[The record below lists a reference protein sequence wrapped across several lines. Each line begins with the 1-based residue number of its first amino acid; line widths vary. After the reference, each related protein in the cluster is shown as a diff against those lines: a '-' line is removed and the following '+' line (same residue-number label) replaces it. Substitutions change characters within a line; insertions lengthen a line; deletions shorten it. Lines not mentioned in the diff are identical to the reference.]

1 MGHLEINTTPFAGVY
16 VGKKVLVTGNTGFKG
31 SWLSL
36 WLLEMGAEVYGLS
49 NAVPG
54 ETCMFNQLGIEKKI
68 HHYWADIR
76 DGAKVQEI
84 IREVQPDFVFHL
96 AAEAI
101 VSVSYDYPID
111 TISTNV
117 MGTAN
122 LLEALRLENPDCTA
136 VIITSDKCYD
146 NVEWVW
152 GYKETD
158 AMGGRDIY
166 SGSKGAAEIIFK
178 CYFHSF
184 FQKENCRVR
193 LATARAGNVIG
204 GGDWALDRII
214 PDCIRS
220 WSKGKSVEIRS
231 PKATRPWQH
240 VLEPLSGYLRLGQK
254 LSQDKSLHGQSF
266 NFGPQAEN
274 NHTVV
279 ELISAVGTIFGMPK
293 GVQSYTITGNIPFHE
308 AGLLKLNCDKSLF
321 YLKWTPTLQYG
332 ELIGFTADWYKNWS
346 DGKTDMYAF
355 TMNQLK
361 AYQEKATDR
370 TQVWMVLSAE

>member
-1 MGHLEINTTPFAGVY
+1 MGKMEINTNVFGGVY
-16 VGKKVLVTGNTGFKG
+16 AGKRILVTGNTGFKG

-36 WLLEMGAEVYGLS
+36 WLLEMGAQVYGLS
-49 NAVPG
+49 NTVPG
-54 ETCMFNQLGIEKKI
+54 ETCMFNQLNLEQRI
-68 HHYWADIR
+68 HHHWADIR
-76 DGAKVQEI
+76 DLNRVREI
-84 IREVQPDFVFHL
+84 VHEIQPEFVFHL
-96 AAEAI
+96 AAQAL
-101 VSVSYDYPID
+101 VSVSYDAPID
-111 TISTNV
+111 TIATNV

-178 CYFHSF
+178 SYFHSF
-184 FQKENCRVR
+184 FKKDSCKVR
-193 LATARAGNVIG
+193 LCTARAGNVIG
-204 GGDWALDRII
+204 GGDWALDRIV

-220 WSKGKSVEIRS
+220 WSKGQPVEIRS

-240 VLEPLSGYLRLGQK
+240 VLEPLSGYLALGQQ
-254 LSQDKSLHGQSF
+254 LSLEKSLHGESF

-279 ELISAVGTIFGMPK
+279 ELLSAVGATFGLPSN
-293 GVQSYTITGNIPFHE
+293 VEPYTITGNIPFHE
-308 AGLLKLNCDKSLF
+308 AGLLKLNCDKALF
-321 YLKWTPTLQYG
+321 FLKWVPTFTYE
-332 ELIGFTADWYKNWS
+332 ELIAFTGEWYKCWHEGS
-346 DGKTDMYAF
+346 TDLF
-355 TMNQLK
+355 DLTMEQLK
-361 AYQEKATDR
+361 AYQ
-370 TQVWMVLSAE
+370 LLAESRKRHWIA